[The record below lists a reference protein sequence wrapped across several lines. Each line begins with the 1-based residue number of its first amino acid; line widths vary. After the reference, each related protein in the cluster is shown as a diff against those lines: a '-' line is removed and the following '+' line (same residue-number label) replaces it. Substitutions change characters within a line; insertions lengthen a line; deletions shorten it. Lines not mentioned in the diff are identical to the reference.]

1 MLPRLWLLVVSKGL
15 TDRQT
20 MSLIELSWIAKNRI
34 WIPTSLLLFCML
46 TACIEGLHGQGGQN
60 FCDIKENFL
69 FCSFCLGLPCQ
80 PNLLMK
86 KKTGG
91 GKVTNTKMST
101 ARYWYDYKLSFN
113 IKVLIENYCSK
124 CVNDTILKTDS
135 WRRSRRI
142 RSLVDQPE
150 GKGGRIFCQNEH
162 RTYVQNLK
170 RHKSKTD
177 LIKGKY

>member
-1 MLPRLWLLVVSKGL
+1 ML
-15 TDRQT
+15 
-20 MSLIELSWIAKNRI
+20 M
-34 WIPTSLLLFCML
+34 
-46 TACIEGLHGQGGQN
+46 ACIEGLHGQGGQN

-162 RTYVQNLK
+162 RTYVKNLK

-177 LIKGKY
+177 LIKGKYELEWVFKWGCQLLQRLPGLAFSV